1 MLRTSALLSRG
12 SASTLPRL
20 LSACLFSTDGQWQ
33 SPSRSRGAKPSR
45 WGPPRGRG
53 GGRKRDNERPPLT
66 RTNDGKD
73 VPQLAG
79 EGVYGI
85 HSVLQALESG
95 HRDTHALYVRE
106 ERSLLDGQRPKKKSA
121 ADVRALERIHE
132 LAEANGIQIHST
144 SKWMLNHITG
154 DKPHQVRETSGVNLI
169 GLLYLIF
176 VIFWSGSCVG
186 RCSDSTEG
194 VRPYRAIRLERNG
207 HCVVYLVVID
217 FIYCCRVHGIG
228 TIACDFGAG
237 RDPRPQNFGAILR
250 SAHFLGCSAVV
261 VSDRNTAPL
270 SPAVSRASVGALEV
284 MVANDK
290 LMKARNLH
298 EMLAISGD
306 LGWRVVGASSG
317 PNSITSTKLS
327 DGQPTILV
335 MGNEH
340 RGLRKHIRQCC
351 QDVVIIPGQA
361 TDEDTRV
368 DSLNVSVASAILLYE
383 LLHH

>member
-12 SASTLPRL
+12 AASTLPRL
-20 LSACLFSTDGQWQ
+20 LSVCLFSTDGQWQ

-154 DKPHQVRETSGVNLI
+154 DKPHQGVVLDAAPIQLKEFVPAEPSGWRGMVIVWFILLLLI
-169 GLLYLIF
+169 LF
-176 VIFWSGSCVG
+176 TVAEFTESERSPVI
-186 RCSDSTEG
+186 
-194 VRPYRAIRLERNG
+194 
-207 HCVVYLVVID
+207 LVLDEIHD
-217 FIYCCRVHGIG
+217 
-228 TIACDFGAG
+228 
-237 RDPRPQNFGAILR
+237 PQNFGAILR

>member
-12 SASTLPRL
+12 AASTLPRL

-132 LAEANGIQIHST
+132 LAEANGI
-144 SKWMLNHITG
+144 
-154 DKPHQVRETSGVNLI
+154 
-169 GLLYLIF
+169 
-176 VIFWSGSCVG
+176 
-186 RCSDSTEG
+186 
-194 VRPYRAIRLERNG
+194 
-207 HCVVYLVVID
+207 
-217 FIYCCRVHGIG
+217 
-228 TIACDFGAG
+228 
-237 RDPRPQNFGAILR
+237 
-250 SAHFLGCSAVV
+250 
-261 VSDRNTAPL
+261 
-270 SPAVSRASVGALEV
+270 
-284 MVANDK
+284 
-290 LMKARNLH
+290 
-298 EMLAISGD
+298 
-306 LGWRVVGASSG
+306 
-317 PNSITSTKLS
+317 
-327 DGQPTILV
+327 
-335 MGNEH
+335 
-340 RGLRKHIRQCC
+340 
-351 QDVVIIPGQA
+351 
-361 TDEDTRV
+361 
-368 DSLNVSVASAILLYE
+368 
-383 LLHH
+383 

>member
-1 MLRTSALLSRG
+1 MLRVSTTRG
-12 SASTLPRL
+12 AAASTLLRRS
-20 LSACLFSTDGQWQ
+20 LSACFSSTSFSEPQWPSQ
-33 SPSRSRGAKPSR
+33 SRSRGAKPSR
-45 WGPPRGRG
+45 WGPPRGERGRG
-53 GGRKRDNERPPLT
+53 GGRWRDGERRPPLT

-95 HRDTHALYVRE
+95 HRDAHALYVRE
-106 ERSLLDGQRPKKKSA
+106 ERAPTDGQRAPKKKSA
-121 ADVRALERIHE
+121 ADVRALERIQE
-132 LAEANGIQIHST
+132 LAEATGVKVHAT

-154 DKPHQVRETSGVNLI
+154 DKPHQGVVLDAAPI
-169 GLLYLIF
+169 QLTEF
-176 VIFWSGSCVG
+176 VPAEPSVF
-186 RCSDSTEG
+186 TES
-194 VRPYRAIRLERNG
+194 ERSP
-207 HCVVYLVVID
+207 VILVLDEIHD
-217 FIYCCRVHGIG
+217 
-228 TIACDFGAG
+228 
-237 RDPRPQNFGAILR
+237 PQNLGAILR

-261 VSDRNTAPL
+261 VSDRNSAPL

-284 MVANDK
+284 LVANDK

-298 EMLAISGD
+298 EVLAISGD

-317 PNSITSTKLS
+317 PNSITSTKLLA
-327 DGQPTILV
+327 GAQPTILV

-340 RGLRKHIRQCC
+340 RGLRKGIRQCC
-351 QDVVIIPGQA
+351 QDIVIIPGQA

-383 LLHH
+383 LLRH

>member
-1 MLRTSALLSRG
+1 MLRSIILRRDVK
-12 SASTLPRL
+12 LPRL
-20 LSACLFSTDGQWQ
+20 IPVCFSSSYSDSQW
-33 SPSRSRGAKPSR
+33 SSSSRSRGAKPSR
-45 WGPPRGRG
+45 WGPPRAQQRGRDHW
-53 GGRKRDNERPPLT
+53 RDNGRRPPLT

-95 HRDTHALYVRE
+95 HRDAHALYVRE
-106 ERSLLDGQRPKKKSA
+106 ERVPMDGQRPKKKSA
-121 ADVRALERIHE
+121 ADVRALERIRE
-132 LAEANGIQIHST
+132 LAEAKDVEIHTT

-154 DKPHQVRETSGVNLI
+154 DKPHQGVVLDAAPI
-169 GLLYLIF
+169 QLKEF
-176 VIFWSGSCVG
+176 VPAEPSEF
-186 RCSDSTEG
+186 TES
-194 VRPYRAIRLERNG
+194 ERSP
-207 HCVVYLVVID
+207 VILVLDEIHD
-217 FIYCCRVHGIG
+217 
-228 TIACDFGAG
+228 
-237 RDPRPQNFGAILR
+237 PQNFGAILR

-261 VSDRNTAPL
+261 VSDRNNAPL

-298 EMLAISGD
+298 EVLAISGD
-306 LGWRVVGASSG
+306 LGWRIVGASSG
-317 PNSITSTKLS
+317 PNSITSTNLPV
-327 DGQPTILV
+327 GAQPTILV

-340 RGLRKHIRQCC
+340 RGLRKGIRQCC
-351 QDVVIIPGQA
+351 QDIVIIPGQA
-361 TDEDTRV
+361 TDADTRV

>member
-1 MLRTSALLSRG
+1 MLLTSLLLRRG
-12 SASTLPRL
+12 VAGSPLPRS
-20 LSACLFSTDGQWQ
+20 LSACFSSSSYSDSQWS
-33 SPSRSRGAKPSR
+33 SPPRSRGAKPTR
-45 WGPPRGRG
+45 WGPPRGDRRG
-53 GGRKRDNERPPLT
+53 GGGRWRDNERRPPLT
-66 RTNDGKD
+66 RTNDGVD

-95 HRDTHALYVRE
+95 HRDAHALYVRE
-106 ERSLLDGQRPKKKSA
+106 ERTAVDGQRPKKKSA
-121 ADVRALERIHE
+121 ADVRALERIQE
-132 LAEANGIQIHST
+132 LAEAKGVLVHTT

-154 DKPHQVRETSGVNLI
+154 DKPHQGVVLDAAPI
-169 GLLYLIF
+169 QLKEF
-176 VIFWSGSCVG
+176 KPAEPSVFTDSERSPVI
-186 RCSDSTEG
+186 
-194 VRPYRAIRLERNG
+194 
-207 HCVVYLVVID
+207 LVLDEIHD
-217 FIYCCRVHGIG
+217 
-228 TIACDFGAG
+228 
-237 RDPRPQNFGAILR
+237 PQNFGAILR

-261 VSDRNTAPL
+261 
-270 SPAVSRASVGALEV
+270 
-284 MVANDK
+284 DK

-298 EMLAISGD
+298 EVLAVSGD

-327 DGQPTILV
+327 AGSQPTILV

-340 RGLRKHIRQCC
+340 RGLRKGIRQCC
-351 QDVVIIPGQA
+351 QDIVIIPGQA

>member
-1 MLRTSALLSRG
+1 MLRTSTLVSRR
-12 SASTLPRL
+12 SASTLPRS
-20 LSACLFSTDGQWQ
+20 LSVCLFSTSFSDSKWL
-33 SPSRSRGAKPSR
+33 SPPRSRSAKPPR

-53 GGRKRDNERPPLT
+53 EGRGGGRWRDNERQPLT

-106 ERSLLDGQRPKKKSA
+106 ERAPMDGQRPKKKSA
-121 ADVRALERIHE
+121 ADVRALERIHD
-132 LAEANGIQIHST
+132 LAGSKGVEIHST

-154 DKPHQVRETSGVNLI
+154 DKPHQSNRSP
-169 GLLYLIF
+169 
-176 VIFWSGSCVG
+176 VI
-186 RCSDSTEG
+186 
-194 VRPYRAIRLERNG
+194 
-207 HCVVYLVVID
+207 LVLDEIHD
-217 FIYCCRVHGIG
+217 
-228 TIACDFGAG
+228 
-237 RDPRPQNFGAILR
+237 PQNFGAILR

-298 EMLAISGD
+298 EMLAVSGD
-306 LGWRVVGASSG
+306 FGWRVVGASSG
-317 PNSITSTKLS
+317 PNSVTSTKLS

>member
-1 MLRTSALLSRG
+1 MLRTSTLLSRG
-12 SASTLPRL
+12 AVSTLPRS
-20 LSACLFSTDGQWQ
+20 LSACLLSTSFSDSQWK
-33 SPSRSRGAKPSR
+33 SPSRSRGAKPTR
-45 WGPPRGRG
+45 WGPPRGREGGRG
-53 GGRKRDNERPPLT
+53 GGRGDGRWRDNERPPLT

-79 EGVYGI
+79 DGVYGI

-95 HRDTHALYVRE
+95 HRDAHALYVRE
-106 ERSLLDGQRPKKKSA
+106 ERAPMDGQRPKKKNP
-121 ADVRALERIHE
+121 ADVRALERIRE
-132 LAEANGIQIHST
+132 LAQSKDVEIHST

-154 DKPHQVRETSGVNLI
+154 DKPHQGVVLDAAPI
-169 GLLYLIF
+169 QLKEF
-176 VIFWSGSCVG
+176 VPAEPSVF
-186 RCSDSTEG
+186 TES
-194 VRPYRAIRLERNG
+194 ERSP
-207 HCVVYLVVID
+207 VILVLDEIHD
-217 FIYCCRVHGIG
+217 
-228 TIACDFGAG
+228 
-237 RDPRPQNFGAILR
+237 PQNFGAILR

-327 DGQPTILV
+327 ADGQPTILV

-340 RGLRKHIRQCC
+340 RGLRKGIRQCC
-351 QDVVIIPGQA
+351 QDIVIIPGQA

>member
-1 MLRTSALLSRG
+1 MLRTSTLLSRG
-12 SASTLPRL
+12 AVSTLPRS
-20 LSACLFSTDGQWQ
+20 LSACLLSTSFSDSQWK
-33 SPSRSRGAKPSR
+33 SPSRSRGAKPTR
-45 WGPPRGRG
+45 WGLQEAVKEVAEEAAEMAAG
-53 GGRKRDNERPPLT
+53 
-66 RTNDGKD
+66 D

-79 EGVYGI
+79 DGVYGI

-95 HRDTHALYVRE
+95 HRDAHALYVRE
-106 ERSLLDGQRPKKKSA
+106 ERAPMDGQRPKKKNP
-121 ADVRALERIHE
+121 ADVRALERIRE
-132 LAEANGIQIHST
+132 LAQSKDVEIHST

-154 DKPHQVRETSGVNLI
+154 DKPHQGVVLDAAPI
-169 GLLYLIF
+169 QLKEF
-176 VIFWSGSCVG
+176 VPAEPS
-186 RCSDSTEG
+186 
-194 VRPYRAIRLERNG
+194 A
-207 HCVVYLVVID
+207 
-217 FIYCCRVHGIG
+217 
-228 TIACDFGAG
+228 IACDFVL
-237 RDPRPQNFGAILR
+237 DEIHDPQNFGAILR

-327 DGQPTILV
+327 ADGQPTILV

-340 RGLRKHIRQCC
+340 RGLRKGIRQCC
-351 QDVVIIPGQA
+351 QDIVIIPGQA

>member
-1 MLRTSALLSRG
+1 MLRTSTLLRRG
-12 SASTLPRL
+12 STLPRS
-20 LSACLFSTDGQWQ
+20 LSACFSSSSFSDSQW
-33 SPSRSRGAKPSR
+33 SSSSRSRGAKPSR
-45 WGPPRGRG
+45 WGPPRGDRG
-53 GGRKRDNERPPLT
+53 PQRGRWRDNERRPPLT
-66 RTNDGKD
+66 RTNDGVD
-73 VPQLAG
+73 VPQLSG

-95 HRDTHALYVRE
+95 HRDAHALYVRE
-106 ERSLLDGQRPKKKSA
+106 ERSPVDGQRPKKKSA
-121 ADVRALERIHE
+121 ADVRALERIKE
-132 LAEANGIQIHST
+132 LAETKGVEIHTT

-154 DKPHQVRETSGVNLI
+154 DKPHQGVVLDAAPI
-169 GLLYLIF
+169 QLKEF
-176 VIFWSGSCVG
+176 KPAEPSVFTESERSPVI
-186 RCSDSTEG
+186 
-194 VRPYRAIRLERNG
+194 
-207 HCVVYLVVID
+207 LVLDEIHD
-217 FIYCCRVHGIG
+217 
-228 TIACDFGAG
+228 
-237 RDPRPQNFGAILR
+237 PQNFGAILR

-284 MVANDK
+284 LVANDK

-327 DGQPTILV
+327 AGSQPTILV

-340 RGLRKHIRQCC
+340 RGLRKGIRQCC
-351 QDVVIIPGQA
+351 QDIVIIPGQA
-361 TDEDTRV
+361 TDEDTHV

>member
-1 MLRTSALLSRG
+1 MLRTSTLVSRR
-12 SASTLPRL
+12 SASTLPRS
-20 LSACLFSTDGQWQ
+20 LSVCLFSTSFSDSKWL
-33 SPSRSRGAKPSR
+33 SPPRSRSAKPPR

-53 GGRKRDNERPPLT
+53 EGRGGGRWRDNERQPLT

-106 ERSLLDGQRPKKKSA
+106 ERAPMDGQRPKKKSA
-121 ADVRALERIHE
+121 ADVRALERIHD
-132 LAEANGIQIHST
+132 LAGSKGVEIHST

-154 DKPHQVRETSGVNLI
+154 DKPHQGVVLDAAPI
-169 GLLYLIF
+169 QLKEF
-176 VIFWSGSCVG
+176 VPWEPSVF
-186 RCSDSTEG
+186 TESNRSP
-194 VRPYRAIRLERNG
+194 VI
-207 HCVVYLVVID
+207 LVLDEIHD
-217 FIYCCRVHGIG
+217 
-228 TIACDFGAG
+228 
-237 RDPRPQNFGAILR
+237 PQNFGAILR

-298 EMLAISGD
+298 EMLAVSGD
-306 LGWRVVGASSG
+306 FGWRVVGASSG
-317 PNSITSTKLS
+317 PNSVTSTKLS

-335 MGNEH
+335 MGNEIAVFVNIFVSAAKTSSSSQVK
-340 RGLRKHIRQCC
+340 LRTKTLAWIRS
-351 QDVVIIPGQA
+351 
-361 TDEDTRV
+361 T
-368 DSLNVSVASAILLYE
+368 SASRPRFCSTNSYTTSAR
-383 LLHH
+383 

>member
-1 MLRTSALLSRG
+1 MMLRRSAVSVRRSLS
-12 SASTLPRL
+12 T
-20 LSACLFSTDGQWQ
+20 CLFSTDNQWR
-33 SPSRSRGAKPSR
+33 STGRSRGAKPTR
-45 WGPPRGRG
+45 WGPPRGERG
-53 GGRKRDNERPPLT
+53 RWRDNERRPPVT
-66 RTNDGKD
+66 RTNDGQD

-95 HRDTHALYVRE
+95 HRDAHALYMRE
-106 ERSLLDGQRPKKKSA
+106 ERPLVDGQRLKKKNA
-121 ADVRALERIHE
+121 ADIRALERIQE
-132 LAEANGIQIHST
+132 LAEANGVQINST

-154 DKPHQVRETSGVNLI
+154 DKPHQGVVLDAAPI
-169 GLLYLIF
+169 QLKQF
-176 VIFWSGSCVG
+176 VPAEPSVF
-186 RCSDSTEG
+186 TES
-194 VRPYRAIRLERNG
+194 ERSPII
-207 HCVVYLVVID
+207 LVLDEIHD
-217 FIYCCRVHGIG
+217 
-228 TIACDFGAG
+228 
-237 RDPRPQNFGAILR
+237 PQNLGAILR

-284 MVANDK
+284 MVANNK

-306 LGWRVVGASSG
+306 LGWRVIGASSG
-317 PNSITSTKLS
+317 PNSITSTELS
-327 DGQPTILV
+327 SDEPTILV

-340 RGLRKHIRQCC
+340 RGLRKNIRQCC
-351 QDVVIIPGQA
+351 HDVVIIPGQA